1 MLMKIGLV
9 GLPQVGKTTLFNLLT
24 GSNIEVTEFS
34 TGKVEANLGMA
45 KIPDDRIDFLK
56 AMYKPKKTTYATI
69 EVIDVPGLSKGASTG
84 KGIGNQFLENIRKT
98 DALAHIIRVFDND
111 KVIHEEGN
119 INPMR
124 DIESINMELLFA
136 DLDVIENRIHRIEN
150 SKKVTKENLAELEVL
165 KKCREGLEDGL
176 LIHNIDLDDDEKELL
191 KTFSFL
197 SEQPMILVVNI
208 DESQL
213 QDNDYPGRDALLKF
227 SQDTNT
233 PLIEMSIKAE
243 QEISQL
249 DEEDRILFMED
260 LGIKETG
267 IDRFAKT
274 AYDHL
279 GLISF
284 LTSGEDEV
292 RAWPIKKETLAKHA
306 AGKIH
311 SDIEK
316 GFIRAEV
323 CRFKDL
329 KEYGSVNKAKEK
341 GLVTLEGKEYT
352 VQDGDIINFRFNV

>member
-1 MLMKIGLV
+1 M
-9 GLPQVGKTTLFNLLT
+9 
-24 GSNIEVTEFS
+24 
-34 TGKVEANLGMA
+34 
-45 KIPDDRIDFLK
+45 
-56 AMYKPKKTTYATI
+56 
-69 EVIDVPGLSKGASTG
+69 
-84 KGIGNQFLENIRKT
+84 EN
-98 DALAHIIRVFDND
+98 
-111 KVIHEEGN
+111 
-119 INPMR
+119 
-124 DIESINMELLFA
+124 
-136 DLDVIENRIHRIEN
+136 
-150 SKKVTKENLAELEVL
+150 
-165 KKCREGLEDGL
+165 GL
-176 LIHNIDLDDDEKELL
+176 LIHNIDLKDEEKELL

-208 DESQL
+208 DEIQL
-213 QDNDYPGRDALLKF
+213 VENDYPGKEAIHKF
-227 SQDTNT
+227 SKETNT
-233 PLIEMSIKAE
+233 PLIEMSVKTE

-249 DEEDRILFMED
+249 DEEDRGIFMEE

-284 LTSGEDEV
+284 LTAGEDEV
-292 RAWPIKKETLAKHA
+292 RAWPIKKGTIAKHA

-329 KEYGSVNKAKEK
+329 KEYGSVVKVREK
-341 GLVTLEGKEYT
+341 GLVTLEGKEYI

>member
-1 MLMKIGLV
+1 MKIGLV
-9 GLPQVGKTTLFNLLT
+9 GLPSVGKTTLFNLLT
-24 GSNIEVTEFS
+24 GLNIEVTGFS
-34 TGKVEANLGMA
+34 TGKVEANLGIA

-56 AMYKPKKTTYATI
+56 EMYKPKKTTYATI

-84 KGIGNQFLENIRKT
+84 KGVGNQFLDNIRKT
-98 DALAHIIRVFDND
+98 DALAHIVRVFDND
-111 KVIHEEGN
+111 NVIHEEAS
-119 INPMR
+119 IDPMR
-124 DIESINMELLFA
+124 DIEAINMELLFA
-136 DLDVIENRIHRIEN
+136 DLAVIENRIERIET

-165 KKCREGLEDGL
+165 KKCREGLENGL
-176 LIHNIDLDDDEKELL
+176 LIHNLDLDDEEREIL

-208 DESQL
+208 DEDQL
-213 QDNDYPGRDALLKF
+213 MENDYPGKNDLYKF
-227 SQDTNT
+227 SEDTNT
-233 PLIEMSIKAE
+233 PLIEISIKTE

-249 DEEDRILFMED
+249 DEEDKDLFMEE
-260 LGIKETG
+260 LGIKESG
-267 IDRFAKT
+267 LDRFART
-274 AYDHL
+274 AYDYL

-292 RAWPIKKETLAKHA
+292 RAWPIKKGISAKHA

-329 KEYGSVNKAKEK
+329 KEYGSVLKARDK
-341 GLVTLEGKEYT
+341 GLVTLEGKEYI